1 MVSPEYLSTVG
12 VPIRTG
18 RDLLPRDDTGAPVVV
33 VSETF
38 AARAFPGEQA
48 LGRLLRWENR
58 TWEIVGVAADTR
70 HGNLWDRPDPDVY
83 VPRAQQ
89 IRANT
94 WLALRTSRSGESVAK
109 ELRTRLRTLD
119 PAAALTDVRLL
130 SDRIADSASPERFRA
145 LLTGSLGSLALLLAA
160 VGIYGV
166 VSYTVSRRTRDIGIR
181 MALGQSRGSVLRQVL
196 LGIWMT
202 TAGGVAIG
210 IGVTWALGRAI
221 ESWLPGMNV
230 RDAGTQLWVIA
241 VFFAVATVAALGP
254 ARRASRVDPIVALRA
269 E

>member
-1 MVSPEYLSTVG
+1 M
-12 VPIRTG
+12 
-18 RDLLPRDDTGAPVVV
+18 
-33 VSETF
+33 
-38 AARAFPGEQA
+38 
-48 LGRLLRWENR
+48 
-58 TWEIVGVAADTR
+58 
-70 HGNLWDRPDPDVY
+70 
-83 VPRAQQ
+83 
-89 IRANT
+89 
-94 WLALRTSRSGESVAK
+94 
-109 ELRTRLRTLD
+109 
-119 PAAALTDVRLL
+119 
-130 SDRIADSASPERFRA
+130 
-145 LLTGSLGSLALLLAA
+145 
-160 VGIYGV
+160 GIYGV

-210 IGVTWALGRAI
+210 IGVTWALGRGI

-230 RDAGTQLWVIA
+230 RDAATELWVIA

>member
-1 MVSPEYLSTVG
+1 M
-12 VPIRTG
+12 
-18 RDLLPRDDTGAPVVV
+18 
-33 VSETF
+33 
-38 AARAFPGEQA
+38 
-48 LGRLLRWENR
+48 
-58 TWEIVGVAADTR
+58 
-70 HGNLWDRPDPDVY
+70 
-83 VPRAQQ
+83 
-89 IRANT
+89 
-94 WLALRTSRSGESVAK
+94 
-109 ELRTRLRTLD
+109 LD
-119 PAAALTDVRLL
+119 PSAALTDVRLL
-130 SDRIADSASPERFRA
+130 SDRIADSTSPERFRA

-210 IGVTWALGRAI
+210 MGVTLALGRAV

-241 VFFAVATVAALGP
+241 VFFGVATVAALGP